1 MNIEKTNEI
10 YGTAQQLLE
19 AIVKDFKLC
28 NEQEESDELYDNIKE
43 FAKTNLVFPLHKA
56 SKMVM
61 DNEPAP
67 EEKDPKVLDDIE
79 YMMTRFG
86 FTYDKVLDLFSDWSN
101 HYNPNGYRGCI
112 DKMAFYSTYD
122 GDAIKLILQSGIW
135 PYSKAVEIAKEI
147 KKNGDNI
154 FDYKVIEKYNKF
166 RNLNL
171 HFRLQKKSRGLFD
184 DEELMEILLNNEEIT
199 PNSESMDRCLGVSNI
214 KPAAIDD
221 VRCIDDHE
229 VELEVKLFD

>member
-1 MNIEKTNEI
+1 
-10 YGTAQQLLE
+10 
-19 AIVKDFKLC
+19 
-28 NEQEESDELYDNIKE
+28 
-43 FAKTNLVFPLHKA
+43 
-56 SKMVM
+56 
-61 DNEPAP
+61 
-67 EEKDPKVLDDIE
+67 
-79 YMMTRFG
+79 
-86 FTYDKVLDLFSDWSN
+86 
-101 HYNPNGYRGCI
+101 
-112 DKMAFYSTYD
+112 
-122 GDAIKLILQSGIW
+122 
-135 PYSKAVEIAKEI
+135 VEIAKEI

-229 VELEVKLFD
+229 VELGVKLFD